1 MSAIRLLA
9 LILLCTILLG
19 ACDRSD
25 LIRVR
30 LLSPIGETKKD
41 HAIYSDLT
49 KVSTSKT
56 TSANPKTSG
65 GSLLFLFK
73 SIGLGYTTLTT
84 QIEKE
89 ARTTAGDDLIL
100 KEKTT
105 LVTNFTDLAF
115 GIGENYSFMWG
126 AGVLTGGEQERYVAY
141 TDKETKKLWVDNDL
155 VGHSLFF
162 ALGHHGSGFETLLG
176 YRMNFIKSKF
186 DDSGTKIPSHMGK
199 SPAIR
204 KVVSYE
210 SSVIR
215 LTTSQVQLGI
225 GVTF

>member
-19 ACDRSD
+19 ACGRSD

-56 TSANPKTSG
+56 TSADPKTSG
-65 GSLLFLFK
+65 GSLYFLFK

-89 ARTTAGDDLIL
+89 AHTTVGDVLIL

-126 AGVLTGGEQERYVAY
+126 AGVLAGGKLDTSLSYGYSGA
-141 TDKETKKLWVDNDL
+141 TDETVNHKYLS
-155 VGHSLFF
+155 GHSIFLVV
-162 ALGHHGSGFETLLG
+162 GHHGYGFETLLG
-176 YRMNFIKSKF
+176 FRTNYIKAEIE
-186 DDSGTKIPSHMGK
+186 DSGSSAKTLKTAAK
-199 SPAIR
+199 LN
-204 KVVSYE
+204 YE
-210 SSVIR
+210 STGIR
-215 LTTSQVQLGI
+215 ITTNQLQLGI

>member
-19 ACDRSD
+19 ACGRSD

-49 KVSTSKT
+49 SVSTSKT
-56 TSANPKTSG
+56 TSADPKTSG
-65 GSLLFLFK
+65 GSLYFLFK

-84 QIEKE
+84 IIEKE
-89 ARTTAGDDLIL
+89 ARSTTGDTLIL

-126 AGVLTGGEQERYVAY
+126 AGVLAGGKLDTSLSYGPDY
-141 TDKETKKLWVDNDL
+141 DKTDETINHKYLS
-155 VGHSLFF
+155 GHSIFLVV
-162 ALGHHGSGFETLLG
+162 GHHGYGFETLLG
-176 YRMNFIKSKF
+176 FRTNYIKAEIE
-186 DDSGTKIPSHMGK
+186 DSGSSAKTLKTAASLN
-199 SPAIR
+199 
-204 KVVSYE
+204 YE
-210 SSVIR
+210 STGIR
-215 LTTSQVQLGI
+215 ITTNQLQLGI